1 MLYGANRNKNGKEIS
16 DYEKYKP
23 WEAQEYSGKLAYKL
37 DNGNYYEIYRNFS
50 SKNPKLYNEN
60 LEDIT
65 ANYSI
70 DKTRGSEFFKQQVG
84 IEEELLFS
92 TNVIMQNETKLEK
105 QSQNLL
111 IQKMANIISSG
122 EENTSYKT
130 AYNKL
135 AKKLLEEVGTERS
148 TQKPL
153 NIVTEEIHK
162 LENEKKNLQ
171 ENKNKKNELEKEIE
185 QILNNIKTKELDIEL
200 IKEIKILKQKENVEE
215 EKIKTN
221 ENNLAQL
228 FAKKD
233 ELLLNENNN
242 EKIKNKKI
250 NLMFYIIYLVIFLLT
265 ATSFLINLYFLL
277 KIIFLGINLTYL
289 IFLIIKNIK
298 NKKINNKII
307 EEKNNLEKENN
318 ILDNLINEKEKEINN
333 LKNEKSEKIN
343 IEKIN
348 IKNKYNTSEKIIE
361 DYFYCNLDEIENI
374 INYKENELK
383 KQNFNLQELQL
394 ESKAILTKLNNLALT
409 EESLHNLN
417 NKKEELLQLS
427 TSIQLAEQILEEAYK
442 EMQEK
447 VSPQYMQNLGK
458 IAETITQGKYK
469 KVVFNNQSGL
479 LIEKENGEYV
489 NAELLSKGTI
499 DQMYLSLRLSIA
511 TSIAKESLPIILDET
526 FAYYDNERLK
536 STLKYLA
543 ENYNKN
549 QIIILTCSKR
559 EKNALNE
566 LNIEYNEIVL

>member
-265 ATSFLINLYFLL
+265 ATSFLINLNFLL